1 MKYPNR
7 NASPTNFGFQF
18 QINVAIF
25 FMFKYLKELKN
36 IKIEGESEDVELTLK
51 NSSKYMIQA
60 KSNGTNLENNTNN
73 STKLRE
79 ALESLAEAD
88 KKNGKVTGLY
98 YVSNLKNP
106 LNSRINEF
114 ERDYVTIH
122 SYNELD
128 ATSQNKIDKQ
138 IKNNL
143 ENHDNNPIY
152 DIDKNKLWIMKIP
165 FFGEDQEQRHTII
178 YERAKEELSK
188 MSDSLANRHR
198 FIVNQLEA
206 EFLQN
211 AASGITTIISDKR
224 ICNLLIIDELKS
236 TEIGDKYEKIG
247 ISESEF
253 FEAKSQYEKYL
264 DKKINNY
271 ENYLK
276 VNYLFEKRKQRN
288 HITPSEFV
296 KEEKIS
302 LYNYFFSKEVKS
314 EDELNE
320 IDLLDVCVAQI
331 ISYMILIK
339 QTIINKVRKEAGLC

>member
-1 MKYPNR
+1 MNYPNR
-7 NASPTNFGFQF
+7 NAQAPNFGFQF
-18 QINVAIF
+18 QINVAIY
-25 FMFKYLKELKN
+25 FMFKYLKDMKS
-36 IKIEGESEDVELTLK
+36 IKIEGQDEDIELILK

-60 KSNGTNLENNTNN
+60 KSNATNLENNTGN

-79 ALESLAEAD
+79 SMESLAEAD
-88 KKNGKVTGLY
+88 KKSEKVVALY

-106 LNSRINEF
+106 LNSKINEF
-114 ERDYVTIH
+114 ERDTVTIH

-128 ATSQNKIDKQ
+128 PSSQKKIDKQ

-143 ENHDNNPIY
+143 ESHNNNLTY
-152 DIDKNKLWIMKIP
+152 EIDKTKLWIMKIP
-165 FFGEDQEQRHTII
+165 FFGEDQDQRHTII
-178 YERAKEELSK
+178 YERAKEELSN
-188 MSDSLANRHR
+188 MSESLANHHR
-198 FIVNQLEA
+198 VIVNQLES

-211 AASGITTIISDKR
+211 AASSTKTVITDKK

-236 TEIGDKYEKIG
+236 TEIGDKYEKLG

-253 FEAKSQYEKYL
+253 YEAKSQYEKYL

>member
-1 MKYPNR
+1 MEYPNR

-138 IKNNL
+138 IKNNF

-152 DIDKNKLWIMKIP
+152 DIDK
-165 FFGEDQEQRHTII
+165 
-178 YERAKEELSK
+178 
-188 MSDSLANRHR
+188 
-198 FIVNQLEA
+198 
-206 EFLQN
+206 
-211 AASGITTIISDKR
+211 
-224 ICNLLIIDELKS
+224 
-236 TEIGDKYEKIG
+236 
-247 ISESEF
+247 
-253 FEAKSQYEKYL
+253 
-264 DKKINNY
+264 KKN
-271 ENYLK
+271 
-276 VNYLFEKRKQRN
+276 
-288 HITPSEFV
+288 
-296 KEEKIS
+296 
-302 LYNYFFSKEVKS
+302 
-314 EDELNE
+314 
-320 IDLLDVCVAQI
+320 
-331 ISYMILIK
+331 
-339 QTIINKVRKEAGLC
+339 

>member
-1 MKYPNR
+1 MDYPNR
-7 NASPTNFGFQF
+7 NASSTNFGFQY
-18 QINVAIF
+18 QINVAIY
-25 FMFKYLKELKN
+25 FMFKYLKELKS
-36 IKIEGESEDVELTLK
+36 IKVEGADEDVELTLK
-51 NSSKYMIQA
+51 DSSKYMIQA
-60 KSNGTNLENNTNN
+60 KSNATNLDNNTNN

-79 ALESLAEAD
+79 ALESLSEAD
-88 KKNGKVTGLY
+88 KRNVTRLY
-98 YVSNLKNP
+98 YVSNFTNP
-106 LNSRINEF
+106 LNSRTTEF
-114 ERDYVTIH
+114 ERNDVTIY
-122 SYNELD
+122 SYNDLD
-128 ATSQNKIDKQ
+128 QASQNKVDKQ
-138 IKNNL
+138 IENNFKNHGN
-143 ENHDNNPIY
+143 DVTY
-152 DIDKNKLWIMKIP
+152 KIDKNKLWIMKIP
-165 FFGEDQEQRHTII
+165 FFGEDEEQRHFII
-178 YERAKEELSK
+178 YERAKEELSV
-188 MSDSLANRHR
+188 MSETLSNHYR
-198 FIVNQLEA
+198 FIVNQLES

-211 AASGITTIISDKR
+211 ASSNTKTVFTNEK

-236 TEIGDKYEKIG
+236 TEIGDKYEKFG
-247 ISESEF
+247 MTESEF
-253 FEAKSQYEKYL
+253 YEAKNQYEKYL